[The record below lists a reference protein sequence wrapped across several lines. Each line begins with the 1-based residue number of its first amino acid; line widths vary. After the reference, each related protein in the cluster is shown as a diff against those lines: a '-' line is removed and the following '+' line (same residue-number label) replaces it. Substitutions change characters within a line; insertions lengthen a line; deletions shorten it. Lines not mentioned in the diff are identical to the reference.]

1 MKLTQKLAYVL
12 LTGFSVA
19 MILGAWGFEF
29 IGEMPPCKLC
39 YYQRYPHWVAA
50 TAGLMAIMTGLGLL
64 AYLAAAGAAISGF
77 VGLYHTGV
85 ERKWW
90 EGPSTCT
97 SSDVSNMSVDDLFNQ
112 IMSAPLVR
120 CDEIPWELFGLSMAN
135 YNALLS
141 LGAAGIWIYA
151 IKKLK

>member
-1 MKLTQKLAYVL
+1 MILSRKLAFVL

-39 YYQRYPHWVAA
+39 YYQRYPHW
-50 TAGLMAIMTGLGLL
+50 L
-64 AYLAAAGAAISGF
+64 AGAAGILAIFTGAAVFAYVAAIGVAASGG

-90 EGPSTCT
+90 DGPASC
-97 SSDVSNMSVDDLFNQ
+97 SGQDVGSLSADELFNQ

-120 CDEIPWELFGLSMAN
+120 CDDIPWELFGLSMAN
-135 YNALLS
+135 YNAILS
-141 LGAAGIWIYA
+141 LIAAALWIYA
-151 IKKLK
+151 TKKLF